1 VAMQNK
7 FYKENESDQIW
18 WVENDSIGVWE
29 FSFDKKKIYNFF
41 RDYPQ
46 NMTDEEVAIFKRENA
61 EMLKYLFKS

>member
-1 VAMQNK
+1 MQNK

-46 NMTDEEVAIFKRENA
+46 NMTNEEVAIFKRENA

>member
-1 VAMQNK
+1 MQNK

-29 FSFDKKKIYNFF
+29 FSFDKKKIYNFY

-61 EMLKYLFKS
+61 EMLKYLFES

>member
-1 VAMQNK
+1 MQNK

>member
-1 VAMQNK
+1 MQNK
-7 FYKENESDQIW
+7 FYKDNESDQIW
-18 WVENDSIGVWE
+18 WLENDSIGVWE
-29 FSFDKKKIYNFF
+29 FSFDKKKIYNFY